1 MFKSLCAAAVGLASI
16 AFAPAAHAVP
26 VDLELQLLVDVSGSV
41 NSNEFALQA
50 QGYADAFRT
59 AEVQNAISNGQ
70 IGSIA
75 VQLVFWSGASQQS
88 VAIDWVQLSTASDA
102 NSFADAILA
111 AGRPFSGG
119 TAIGNAIDFGVA
131 QFANDFEGTRN
142 VIDVSGDGTANRA
155 RTAASRD
162 AALAG
167 GIDTING
174 IAIGS
179 ESVRQFYEDNVIGG
193 IGAFVLLASTFEDFD
208 AAIRQ
213 KLLVEITA
221 GNEVPLPGAVL
232 FLVTG
237 AAGIASLRRRAAA

>member
-1 MFKSLCAAAVGLASI
+1 MFKSLCAAAIGLASI

-41 NSNEFALQA
+41 NSSEFALQA
-50 QGYADAFRT
+50 QGYADAFRS
-59 AEVQNAISNGQ
+59 AEVQNAIAGGQ

-75 VQLVFWSGASQQS
+75 VQLVFWSGSSQQ
-88 VAIDWVQLSTASDA
+88 AIGVDWVQLSSAADA

-111 AGRPFSGG
+111 AGRPFRGG
-119 TAIGNAIDFGVA
+119 TQISSAIDFGAA
-131 QFANDFEGTRN
+131 QFANGFEGTRN
-142 VIDVSGDGTANRA
+142 VMDVSGDGRSNAS
-155 RTAASRD
+155 RTAAARD

-174 IAIGS
+174 IAIGD
-179 ESVRQFYEDNVIGG
+179 EAVRQFYEDNVIGG

-213 KLLVEITA
+213 KLLVEISM
-221 GNEVPLPGAVL
+221 GNEVPVPGAVV
-232 FLVTG
+232 FLITG
-237 AAGIASLRRRAAA
+237 AAGIAGLRRRAAA